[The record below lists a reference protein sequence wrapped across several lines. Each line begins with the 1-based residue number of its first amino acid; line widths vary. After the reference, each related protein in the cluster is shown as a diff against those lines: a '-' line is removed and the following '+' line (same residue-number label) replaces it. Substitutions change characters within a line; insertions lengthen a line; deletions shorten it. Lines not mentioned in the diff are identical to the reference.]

1 MNVQIR
7 TTRFDA
13 DSRLIGW
20 IKRRVEKLP
29 SYYPGITT
37 VGVFLRVDNPAHQI
51 KDKVAEIRVHLPH
64 RELFTR
70 HLSKSF
76 QQSFVRA
83 YDSMVES
90 IARTKGRQFR

>member
-7 TTRFDA
+7 INRFEA

-20 IKRRVEKLP
+20 VKKRVERLP
-29 SYYPGITT
+29 SYDPGITT
-37 VGVFLRVDNPAHQI
+37 VGVYLKVDNPAHQI

-90 IARTKGRQFR
+90 IARTKGKRFQ